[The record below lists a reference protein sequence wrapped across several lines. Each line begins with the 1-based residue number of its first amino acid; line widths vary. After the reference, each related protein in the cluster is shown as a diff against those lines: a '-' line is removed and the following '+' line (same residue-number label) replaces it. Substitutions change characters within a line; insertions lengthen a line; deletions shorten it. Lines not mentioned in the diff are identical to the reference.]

1 MARLINAN
9 KFNEDLAN
17 EYDVRDK
24 MEVIDVM
31 MRVSDAEVVEGIPK
45 TQLQAAISDIKAL
58 TLYSIQNGDVKALS
72 GQEMRNHILSIIK
85 TYTGI
90 E

>member
-9 KFNEDLAN
+9 KFNEDLAS

-31 MRVSDAEVVEGIPK
+31 MRVSDTEVVEGIPK

-58 TLYSIQNGDVKALS
+58 ALYTIQNGDVKALS
-72 GQEMRNHILSIIK
+72 GQEMRNQILSIIK